1 MKRVRMIGRG
11 AGGEMSSES
20 MLVLS
25 IELISKKSITS
36 ILKRRECKGI
46 IKY

>member
-1 MKRVRMIGRG
+1 MIGKG
-11 AGGEMSSES
+11 AEETNSGS

-25 IELISKKSITS
+25 IELINKKSITS
-36 ILKRRECKGI
+36 ILKRREKCKGI